1 MSRVLIQNGRVIDP
15 KNGLDKNVD
24 VYIADGKIAAIGE
37 APAGFTADEVI
48 DASGQ
53 VVSPGFVDLSVALRE
68 PGFEYKATIES
79 ETRAAVHAGVTTLCC
94 PPDTRPVIDTPSVVE
109 SIQQRNE
116 QAGYARV
123 VIIAA
128 LTRGMEGKQLSEIAA
143 LKAVGC
149 VGVGNGVHAIKN
161 ALVMRRAMEYAS
173 SHDMT
178 VFIHPMDP
186 WLSTDGFAHEGAVAT
201 RLGLNGIPEI
211 AETIAVSRDLALA
224 ELTGARVHFCRLS
237 SAAAVRM
244 LSRAGFDGLP
254 VSGDVAAHQLHL
266 VDVDMSSFDS
276 NYHVIPP
283 LRSQRDKEGLRAGLI
298 DNVLSGICSDHQP
311 HDVDAKVGPL
321 GDTAPG
327 ISGLA
332 SLLPLTLK
340 LVEETDLSLSDA
352 LGFITHKPAKVL
364 GLNVGAIGV
373 GDSADVCVFDPDAC
387 WMLNEDTMIS
397 RGKNSPY
404 MNRELVGKVSHTLL
418 EGRIVYRS

>member
-15 KNGLDKNVD
+15 KNGLDKNAD

-37 APAGFTADEVI
+37 APVGFSADEVI

-53 VVSPGFVDLSVALRE
+53 IVSPGFVDLSVALRE

-79 ETRAAVHAGVTTLCC
+79 ETRAAVQAGVTTLCC

-123 VIIAA
+123 VMIGA
-128 LTRGMEGKQLSEIAA
+128 LTSGMEGKQLSEIAA

-186 WLSTDGFAHEGAVAT
+186 WLAADGFAHEGAVAT

-237 SAAAVRM
+237 TAAAVRI

-321 GDTAPG
+321 KDTAPG

-340 LVEETDLSLSDA
+340 LVEETSLSLSDA
-352 LGFITHKPAKVL
+352 LGFITYKPAKVL
-364 GLNVGAIGV
+364 GLNVGAIAV
-373 GDSADVCVFDPDAC
+373 GDSADVCVFDPEAC
-387 WMLNEDTMIS
+387 WILNEDTMIS

-404 MNRELVGKVSHTLL
+404 MNRELVGKVSHTLY

>member
-1 MSRVLIQNGRVIDP
+1 MKRIHIKNGRIVDP
-15 KNGLDKNVD
+15 KNDIDKNADLFV
-24 VYIADGKIAAIGE
+24 ADGKIVAIGD
-37 APAGFTADEVI
+37 APSDFTADETI

-53 VVSPGFVDLSVALRE
+53 IVSPGFVDLSASLRE
-68 PGFEYKATIES
+68 PGYEHKATIES
-79 ETRAAVHAGVTTLCC
+79 ETAAAAKSGITTLCS

-123 VIIAA
+123 VMIGA
-128 LTRGMEGKQLSEIAA
+128 LTRGLEGKQLSEMAA

-149 VGVGNGVHAIKN
+149 VGVGNGIHTIKN

-178 VFIHPMDP
+178 VFIHAVDP
-186 WLSTDGFAHEGAVAT
+186 WLSADGFAHEGAVAT

-224 ELTGARVHFCRLS
+224 GLTGARVHFCRLS
-237 SAAAVRM
+237 TAAAVKK
-244 LSRAGFDGLP
+244 LARASFDGLP

-266 VDVDMSSFDS
+266 VDIDVSGFDS

-283 LRSQRDKEGLRAGLI
+283 LRSQRDKEGLRSGLV

-311 HDVDAKVGPL
+311 HDIDAKVGPL
-321 GDTAPG
+321 GETSAG
-327 ISGLA
+327 ISGLET
-332 SLLPLTLK
+332 LLPLTLK
-340 LVEETDLSLSDA
+340 LVEEKELSLSQA
-352 LGFITHKPAKVL
+352 LGFITYKPAKVL
-364 GLNVGAIGV
+364 GLNVGGLAV
-373 GDSADVCVFDPDAC
+373 GDSADVCVFDPDEC
-387 WMLNEDTMIS
+387 WVLNEQNMLS
-397 RGKNSPY
+397 RGKNSPF

-418 EGRIVYRS
+418 EGRVVFRS